1 MTRNQLL
8 SATCLLIG
16 MVSFAATGAPASP
29 QGSADGRVA
38 AGVWGGMHLVMNVQD
53 QGATLEFDCA
63 RGTVPEPLTV
73 NGKGEF
79 RVHGSFFPEHAGPTR
94 RDENEGTP
102 AIYSG
107 TVTGDNMSL
116 KLEIGGQ
123 PEVRTFELK
132 RGRNGRLMKC
142 R

>member
-8 SATCLLIG
+8 SATALLIS
-16 MVSFAATGAPASP
+16 MVSFADTGVPASP
-29 QGSADGRVA
+29 QGSADGKVA
-38 AGVWGGMHLVMNVQD
+38 TGVWGGMHVEMNVQD

-63 RGTVPEPLTV
+63 RGTVPGPLTV

-79 RVHGSFFPEHAGPTR
+79 RVRGSFFPEHGGPTR
-94 RDENEGTP
+94 REENEGTP

-116 KLEIGGQ
+116 KLEISGQ
-123 PEVRTFELK
+123 PEGRSFELK
-132 RGRNGRLMKC
+132 RGQNGRLMKC